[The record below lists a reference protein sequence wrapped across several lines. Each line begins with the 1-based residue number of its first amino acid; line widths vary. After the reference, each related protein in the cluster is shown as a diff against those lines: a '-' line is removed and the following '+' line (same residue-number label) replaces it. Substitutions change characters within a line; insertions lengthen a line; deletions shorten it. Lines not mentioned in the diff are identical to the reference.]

1 MALVHLKWLWMLFL
15 LLNSSHFWFVIPAAR
30 FDNRYF
36 FNLDMAKNAS
46 FKFNSGGFT
55 NWTAGQRK

>member
-1 MALVHLKWLWMLFL
+1 MVMDAVFAFKFH
-15 LLNSSHFWFVIPAAR
+15 SSHFWFVIPAAR